1 MKVCI
6 VLRTNRKAFFCYS
19 GSRIFSSLLLARFF
33 RSSHPEV
40 FYRDFLK
47 IFKIRREAPV
57 LECLLVNVTWP
68 TGCNVIKE
76 RLRCK
81 FLPVIFAKIS
91 RMSSSPEL
99 LQVTA
104 SELLL
109 PR

>member
-6 VLRTNRKAFFCYS
+6 VLRTNRKNDFAVKAVVRYFHIAFS
-19 GSRIFSSLLLARFF
+19 HFF

-40 FYRDFLK
+40 FDRDFLK
-47 IFKIRREAPV
+47 FCKICRKAPV
-57 LECLLVNVTWP
+57 LP
-68 TGCNVIKE
+68 TGCNFIKE

-81 FLPVIFAKIS
+81 FLPVIFAKVS

-99 LQVTA
+99 FRVTA
-104 SELLL
+104 SEVLL